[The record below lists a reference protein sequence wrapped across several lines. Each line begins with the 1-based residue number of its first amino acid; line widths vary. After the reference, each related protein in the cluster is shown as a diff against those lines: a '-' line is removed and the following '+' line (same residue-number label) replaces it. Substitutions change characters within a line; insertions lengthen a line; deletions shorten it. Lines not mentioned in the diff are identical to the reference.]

1 MQVKLISW
9 DILVPPFKSENLYV
23 ANGKNNSWK
32 QMAYSLV
39 NSFSRQRNI
48 FKTSPLAVTQT
59 SFSNRTTSITIS
71 HMFQILKNMNECPL
85 LCVMDWFILQG
96 SVRRSP
102 RFPPDART
110 SILNPEF
117 PDEAATLQR
126 RRRYYL
132 RSRRT
137 NKIWKLAK
145 HSRSENFS
153 FFHYTLK
160 NWISFLNWD

>member
-1 MQVKLISW
+1 M
-9 DILVPPFKSENLYV
+9 P
-23 ANGKNNSWK
+23 
-32 QMAYSLV
+32 
-39 NSFSRQRNI
+39 SFYIIVIIVR
-48 FKTSPLAVTQT
+48 FT
-59 SFSNRTTSITIS
+59 
-71 HMFQILKNMNECPL
+71 
-85 LCVMDWFILQG
+85 LQG

-153 FFHYTLK
+153 LYFEK
-160 NWISFLNWD
+160 LNIIFKLGLN